1 MDNFQ
6 LYGTWKQVLGQ
17 WLTDRCPTRR
27 ANLAWLI
34 VGLQQGGKVQSS
46 AIVSQWGV
54 QAKNTSLTRRLSR
67 FLDNGAVR
75 PTLWYRRVARQ
86 VLARGAGQRVT
97 LIIDATRVTARRQLV
112 MVAVAYRKRA
122 LPVAWSWV
130 NYAKGHLTSAKVV
143 NLLKRVQRWMPA
155 GVRVGLVGDAG
166 FGSVGLIRAL
176 RAWGWDYVLR
186 QVGKVKV
193 QVTDG
198 AAWQRLD
205 SLVRTPGQSYWAP
218 QARLTARWAQPTAV
232 LAYWAPGHDAPWL
245 LATNLPNAA
254 AVLHVYPKRMGIE
267 AMFGD
272 WKGHGWDLETS
283 HLRHVDR
290 LSRLVLAVALLYVWL
305 VRYGERVIKAGWRTW
320 VDRHE
325 RRDLS
330 LFRLGL
336 LVLHRCHALG
346 QSPPLPLPSLV
357 GGPSVR

>member
-1 MDNFQ
+1 MNNSQ

-34 VGLQQGGKVQSS
+34 VGLQQGGKVQTGV
-46 AIVSQWGV
+46 IVSQWGSA
-54 QAKNTSLTRRLSR
+54 AKASSLTRRLSR

-75 PTLWYRRVARQ
+75 PRLWYRPVARQ
-86 VLARGAGQRVT
+86 VLAHGAGQRVT

-112 MVAVAYRKRA
+112 LVAVAHRKRA
-122 LPVAWSWV
+122 LPVAWTWV

-143 NLLKRVQRWMPA
+143 DLLKGVRRLVPA

-176 RAWGWDYVLR
+176 QTWGWDYVLR
-186 QVGKVKV
+186 QVGKVQV
-193 QVTDG
+193 QAT
-198 AAWQRLD
+198 ASAPWQRLD
-205 SLVRTPGQSYWAP
+205 SLVTAPGQSNWMP
-218 QARLTARWAQPTAV
+218 DARLTARWAQATAV
-232 LAYWAPGHDAPWL
+232 LAHWAPGQDAPWW
-245 LATNLPNAA
+245 LATNLPSAA
-254 AVLHVYPKRMGIE
+254 AVLRLYPKRMGIE

-272 WKGHGWDLETS
+272 WKGHGWDLESS
-283 HLRHVDR
+283 HLRHEDR

-305 VRYGERVIKAGWRTW
+305 VRYGERTIKAGWRPW

-330 LFRLGL
+330 LFQIGL
-336 LVLHRCHALG
+336 RVLHRCCALLL
-346 QSPPLPLPSLV
+346 PPPVRLPSLV